1 MKIMHLISGGD
12 VGGAKTQ
19 VLTMLRELSKTQQA
33 TLVCFMD
40 GPFAQEARE
49 MGIRTR
55 ILKKQNLL
63 RTKRDLLKGL
73 QEGGYEIL
81 HCHGAKANLFGTML
95 RSKLDIPVVSTV
107 HSDPK
112 LDYMGRPVANLTFGV
127 LNRISLRYRDA
138 WVAVSDSMKELL
150 ISRGYDA
157 DRIWPIY
164 NGISFP
170 KELKYRPRREF
181 LESQGIDWDED
192 CVIYGIAAR
201 LNPVK
206 DIPTLIRAFG
216 GAAKICPNMR
226 LMIAGEGEQ
235 REELEQM
242 VRELCPE
249 NTVRFVG
256 WQTDMNSFYHCLD
269 VNVLSSISETFP
281 YAITEGARMYCA
293 TIATAVGGVPKVVL
307 DEKTGFLVDP
317 GDWEKMRDRMIQLA
331 QDRKLRSNLGQ
342 QIYQKVRTEF
352 SSEAMASH
360 QIEIY
365 KSVLTRYA
373 KEKNGRY
380 GAMICGAYGK
390 GNVGD
395 DAILLT
401 IIRQLRQQDPY
412 LPICVMTRKPKETSV
427 MTGVSSVHIFN
438 CWKAGKWMRK
448 SQLYIS
454 GGGTLIQN
462 ATSTRSLMYYLYSI
476 KQAKKS
482 GCKVMMYGCGI
493 GPVHGKK
500 YESRVTKVLNQNVD
514 CITLRDPESEI
525 VLQRYGVTAPKI
537 TVTADP
543 ALQMCADME
552 GARRYLQHND
562 VDPEG
567 KYCLFVLRPWEDAC
581 QRLES
586 IRVAAEYGWKKYGM
600 MPVFF
605 CFEPAR
611 DEAITRQ
618 AADQLQ
624 IPYKILSTNTDGAQL
639 CGVIANAELVVGMRL
654 HALVFACSQDTR
666 MVGISYDPKV
676 SGFMNYLGNQN
687 YVLLDHLNPENLC
700 SVMDQ
705 AMTQN
710 QISPNAATVKN
721 LAQENGLI
729 AGSILRCNG

>member
-19 VLTMLRELSKTQQA
+19 VLTMLRELSRAHQA

-55 ILKKQNLL
+55 ILKKKNPFQT
-63 RTKRDLLKGL
+63 RQELLKGL
-73 QEGGYEIL
+73 RGGEYEIL
-81 HCHGAKANLFGTML
+81 HCHGAKANLFGTWL
-95 RSKLDIPVVSTV
+95 RRQLDIPVVSTV

-112 LDYMGRPVANLTFGV
+112 LDYMGRPLANLTFGV
-127 LNRISLRYRDA
+127 LNRACLRHRDA

-170 KELKYRPRREF
+170 KELPYRPRAEY
-181 LESQGIDWDED
+181 LHSQGIDWDEN

-216 GAAKICPNMR
+216 AAAKSCPNMR

-235 REELEQM
+235 KEELEQM
-242 VRELCPE
+242 VRQLCPE

-269 VNVLSSISETFP
+269 VNMLSSISETFP

-307 DEKTGFLVDP
+307 DEKTGFLVAP
-317 GDWEKMRDRMIQLA
+317 GDWETMRDRMILLA
-331 QDRKLRSNLGQ
+331 QDRKLRSHLAQ
-342 QIYQKVRTEF
+342 QIYQKVRSEF
-352 SSEAMASH
+352 SAEAMAA
-360 QIEIY
+360 QQVEIY
-365 KSVLTRYA
+365 KSVLFRYA
-373 KEKNGRY
+373 KQKNGRY
-380 GAMICGAYGK
+380 GAVICGAYGK
-390 GNVGD
+390 GNMGD

-401 IIRQLRQQDPY
+401 IVRQLRNEDPC

-438 CWKAGKWMRK
+438 CLRAGKWMKK

-476 KQAKKS
+476 RQAKKC

-493 GPVHGKK
+493 GPVHGVRCQH
-500 YESRVTKVLNQNVD
+500 RVAKMLNQNVD
-514 CITLRDPESEI
+514 RITLRDQESEK
-525 VLQRYGVTAPKI
+525 VLRKFGVTEPEI

-543 ALQMCADME
+543 ALQMHADE
-552 GARRYLQHND
+552 VDARRFLQRNG
-562 VDPEG
+562 VDPDG
-567 KYCLFVLRPWEDAC
+567 KYCLFVLRPWEDTC
-581 QRLES
+581 QRLEA
-586 IRVAAEYGWKKYGM
+586 IRAAAEFGWKKYGM

-605 CFEPAR
+605 CFESVR

-618 AADQLQ
+618 AAAQLQ
-624 IPYKILSTNTDGAQL
+624 IPHKILSASTDGAQL
-639 CGVIANAELVVGMRL
+639 CGVIAKAELVVGMRL

-676 SGFMNYLGNQN
+676 SGFMDYLGNQN
-687 YVLLDHLNPENLC
+687 YVPLDQLNAENLC
-700 SVMDQ
+700 QVIEQ
-705 AMTQN
+705 AMSQGK
-710 QISPNAATVKN
+710 ICPNAEFVRN
-721 LAQENGLI
+721 LAQENGRI
-729 AGSILRCNG
+729 AGQMLRLN